1 MITKQVKEQ
10 HGAVICLDPKSVD
23 SGSLWQAQLLSDRI
37 IENALKYMKT
47 DSTIFFIWYD
57 PPGIGTKKT
66 SGSEQRLLNLS
77 PRLLFFQVGA

>member
-47 DSTIFFIWYD
+47 DSTIFFSFD
-57 PPGIGTKKT
+57 MTRLALAPKKLQGQ
-66 SGSEQRLLNLS
+66 SN
-77 PRLLFFQVGA
+77 AC